1 MVKKLILASALF
13 WIASFAYA
21 RATTFYVDA
30 MHGADTSNGISRH
43 TAWKTLSR
51 VNRAH
56 LAPGDQVLFKSGDVW
71 HGSLVPDASGSPKH
85 PIVFARYGNGPL
97 PLIAAGGK
105 AKDAV
110 RLYNVQ
116 YVEVRDLAITNHG
129 RTAAIRRGVDV
140 VLDNFGTAH
149 HIVIED
155 LYIHDV
161 NGTPKQKDDG
171 GIVFQSLGRKIPSR
185 FDGLYI
191 RRNIIWKVDRSGIV
205 ARSSNVTRSRWFPSL
220 HVVISDNFLDNIGG
234 DGIVPWTT
242 EGAVVKWNIAKR
254 CSQRFHQYNAGI
266 WEWSADDTFFT
277 MNESFDTKGTR
288 DGEGFDCDYNSR
300 GTHFYRNFSHNND
313 GGFMLICTPI
323 NHSTAENAGNSGSV
337 VNDNISHDDKGLLV
351 NLSSAWNVTVKNN
364 RFFVGPHDH
373 VAFLM
378 NKWGGWSNHVWFLDN
393 SFSIKGNG
401 SVTFGHG
408 IKRLRNGLY
417 RIAPGWGG
425 ATDIHFNG
433 NTYSGTVFN
442 WPRQSTAPE
451 KHKPQS
457 VDMNWAS
464 EPMFNPRHPL
474 EYPAYLKAHHAW
486 MVRLFQKVFPKG
498 PMTPSARSVHTV
510 TNNIK

>member
-1 MVKKLILASALF
+1 MINKFLFVLALLF
-13 WIASFAYA
+13 TASVTYA
-21 RATTFYVDA
+21 KAMTFYVDA
-30 MHGADTSNGISRH
+30 RSGSDTNNGMTIR
-43 TAWKTLSR
+43 TAWRTLGR

-56 LAPGDQVLFKSGDVW
+56 LAPGDHVLFKSGDVW
-71 HGSLVPDASGSPKH
+71 HGSLVPDASGSPQH
-85 PIVFARYGNGPL
+85 PIIFARYGNGPL

-116 YVEVRDLAITNHG
+116 YVEVRNLAITNHG
-129 RTAAIRRGVDV
+129 NTVAVRRGVDV
-140 VLDNFGTAH
+140 VLHNFGTAR
-149 HIVIED
+149 HIVLED

-161 NGTPKQKDDG
+161 NGTPQQKDDG
-171 GIVFQSLGRKIPSR
+171 GIVFQSLGRKVPSR

-191 RRNIIWKVDRSGIV
+191 KRNIIWKVDRSGIV
-205 ARSSNVTRSRWFPSL
+205 ARSSNVARTRWFPSL
-220 HVVISDNFLDNIGG
+220 HVVISDNYLDNIGG

-242 EGAVVKWNIAKR
+242 QGAVVKWNIVKR

-337 VNDNISHDDKGLLV
+337 INENISHDDKGLLV

-364 RFFVGPHDH
+364 RFYVGPHDH
-373 VAFLM
+373 VDFLT
-378 NKWGGWSNHVWFLDN
+378 NKWGGWSHNVWFIDN
-393 SFSIKGNG
+393 RFFTKGKG

-408 IKRLRNGLY
+408 VKRLLNGSY
-417 RIAPGWGG
+417 VIAPGWGG
-425 ATDIHFNG
+425 ATNIHFAG

-442 WPRQSTAPE
+442 WPKQSPTSKRHSPR
-451 KHKPQS
+451 PVS
-457 VDMNWAS
+457 INWSS

-474 EYPAYLKAHHAW
+474 EYPAYLQAHHAW
-486 MVRLFQKVFPKG
+486 MGRLFEKVFPGAIDRG
-498 PMTPSARSVHTV
+498 PYKMRKP
-510 TNNIK
+510 

>member
-1 MVKKLILASALF
+1 MITRYIPVGVLFLISSVTSAQ
-13 WIASFAYA
+13 AG
-21 RATTFYVDA
+21 TFYVDA
-30 MHGADTSNGISRH
+30 RHGADTNNGMSIR
-43 TAWKTLSR
+43 TAWKTLRR
-51 VNRAH
+51 VNHAH
-56 LAPGDQVLFKSGDVW
+56 LVPGDHVLFRSGNVW
-71 HGSLVPDASGSPKH
+71 RGSLIPDASGSAGH
-85 PIVFARYGNGPL
+85 PIVFARYGKGPL

-105 AKDAV
+105 TKDAV

-116 YVEVRDLAITNHG
+116 YVEVRSLAITNHG
-129 RTAAIRRGVDV
+129 KTTAVRRGVDV

-149 HIVIED
+149 DIVIED

-171 GIVFQSLGRKIPSR
+171 GIVFQSLGRKVPSR

-205 ARSSNVTRSRWFPSL
+205 ARSSNVARSRWFPSL
-220 HVVISDNFLDNIGG
+220 HVLISDNFIDDIGG

-242 EGAVVKWNIAKR
+242 QGAVVKWNIAKR

-277 MNESFDTKGTR
+277 MNEAFDTKSTR

-337 VNDNISHDDKGLLV
+337 VNENISHDDKGLLV
-351 NLSSAWNVTVKNN
+351 NLSSAVNVTVKNN
-364 RFFVGPHDH
+364 RFYVGPRYH
-373 VAFLM
+373 VDFLA
-378 NKWGGWSNHVWFLDN
+378 NKWGGWSNNVWIVDN
-393 SFSIKGNG
+393 QFFIKGAG

-408 IKRLRNGLY
+408 VKRMSNGSYLT
-417 RIAPGWGG
+417 APGWGG
-425 ATDIHFNG
+425 VTNLHFVG
-433 NTYSGTVFN
+433 NTYSGTVLN
-442 WPRQSTAPE
+442 WPKQSPMRDAKGPR
-451 KHKPQS
+451 P
-457 VDMNWAS
+457 VYINWSS

-486 MVRLFQKVFPKG
+486 MVRLFQTVFPSPTAPRNRPGK
-498 PMTPSARSVHTV
+498 
-510 TNNIK
+510 